1 MPVDLNAPLEL
12 KTADAAVLDDL
23 QGNILKGHGRNNTI
37 NLFLQFDAA
46 QSATARAF
54 VKILA
59 NKVTSAS
66 KQFADT
72 ERFKASNKQIPGD
85 TFVALFLSFAGYQA
99 LGINAAQIPGDASF
113 QAGLQAQG
121 GILNDP
127 PVNKWDTHFQGAVH
141 AMVLIG
147 DDDKVKREQMQH
159 DIIALMSSAV
169 KLVGKEK
176 GLAMRNT
183 SNDGIEHFGYVDGRS
198 QPLLLVEDIEN
209 ETDTTDGTHVWNPAF
224 PLKQALVPCPGGTAG
239 TSFGSY
245 FVFRKLEQ
253 NVKGFKKREQKV
265 ADILQLPEK
274 DRELAGAMIV
284 GRFEDGTPVTQ
295 HFEDGA
301 DNPVPNN
308 FNYESDTKGAKCP
321 FHGHIRKT
329 NPRGESV
336 GAFAADVEEERSHI
350 MARRGITYG
359 KRVWENGAVNTV
371 LDENHLP
378 SKNVGLLFM
387 AYQNDIG
394 NQFEFTQ
401 RFWAN
406 NEGFVKSDPITGQP
420 LTGLDPI
427 IGQGVPTIQLQQS
440 REWGKDNKGSFDHRS
455 FVTLKG
461 GEYFYAPC
469 VSFLKSV

>member
-12 KTADAAVLDDL
+12 KTAEKKFLDDL

-46 QSATARAF
+46 QAAAGRSF
-54 VKILA
+54 VRSLASKI
-59 NKVTSAS
+59 TSAS

-72 ERFKASNKQIPGD
+72 ERFKASNKQVPGD
-85 TFVALFLSFAGYQA
+85 TFVSFFLSFAGYQA
-99 LGINAAQIPGDASF
+99 LGINPTKIPGDTSF
-113 QAGLQAQG
+113 QSGLKNQG

-127 PVNKWDTHFQGAVH
+127 PAVKWDKHFRGAIH
-141 AMVLIG
+141 AMILIA
-147 DDDKVKREQMQH
+147 DDDKSKREKMEK
-159 DIIALMSSAV
+159 DILGLMSSAV
-169 KLVGKEK
+169 KVLGKEK
-176 GLAMRNT
+176 GLAMRNNN
-183 SNDGIEHFGYVDGRS
+183 NDGIEHFGYVDGRS
-198 QPLLLVEDIEN
+198 QPLLLIEDIEN
-209 ETDTTDGTHVWNPAF
+209 ETELTDGTHVWNPTF
-224 PLKQALVPCPGGTAG
+224 PLKQALVPCPGGLAG

-253 NVKGFKKREQKV
+253 NVKGFKGREKKI

-284 GRFEDGTPVTQ
+284 GRFEDGTPTTL

-308 FNYESDTKGAKCP
+308 FTYESDKKGLKCP

-336 GAFAADVEEERSHI
+336 GPFAGSVEEERSHI

-371 LDENHLP
+371 LDEDHLP
-378 SKNVGLLFM
+378 SKDVGLLFM
-387 AYQNDIG
+387 AYQSDIG

-406 NEGFVKSDPITGQP
+406 NESFVQP
-420 LTGLDPI
+420 QTGLDPI
-427 IGQGVPTIQLQQS
+427 IGQGLPTVQLKQS
-440 REWGKDNKGSFDHRS
+440 RQWGKDDQGSFDHKS

-469 VSFLKSV
+469 LSFLKSV

>member
-1 MPVDLNAPLEL
+1 MPVDLSVPLEL
-12 KTADAAVLDDL
+12 KTADTAVLGDL

-37 NLFLQFDAA
+37 NLFLQFDAN
-46 QSATARAF
+46 QSAAARTF
-54 VKILA
+54 VRSLA
-59 NKVTSAS
+59 SKVTSS
-66 KQFADT
+66 HKQFADT
-72 ERFKASNKQIPGD
+72 KRFKDSNGQTPGD
-85 TFVALFLSFAGYQA
+85 TFVAFFLSFAGYQA
-99 LGINAAQIPGDASF
+99 LGIADAKTPGDNSF
-113 QAGLQAQG
+113 RAGLKNQG
-121 GILNDP
+121 AILNDP
-127 PVNKWDTHFQGAVH
+127 PVNKWDTHFRGQIH
-141 AMVLIG
+141 AMLLIA
-147 DDDKVKREQMQH
+147 DDDKVKRKQMH
-159 DIIALMSSAV
+159 DDIIALKPASV
-169 KLVGKEK
+169 KVLGAEK
-176 GLAMRNT
+176 GLAMRNI

-198 QPLLLVEDIEN
+198 QPLLLVEDIIE
-209 ETDTTDGTHVWNPAF
+209 ETHTTDGTHVWNPAF
-224 PLKQALVPCPGGTAG
+224 PLGQAVVPCPGGTADV
-239 TSFGSY
+239 SFGSY

-253 NVKGFKKREQKV
+253 NVKGFKKREKKI

-274 DRELAGAMIV
+274 DRELAGAMLV
-284 GRFEDGTPVTQ
+284 GRFEDGTPATL

-308 FNYESDTKGAKCP
+308 FNYKSDTKGLKCP

-336 GAFAADVEEERSHI
+336 GPFAANEEEERSHI

-371 LDENHLP
+371 LDEDHLP

-387 AYQNDIG
+387 AYQNDIA

-406 NEGFVKSDPITGQP
+406 NEGFVKSDGATGQP

-427 IGQGVPTIQLQQS
+427 IGQGAPTIQLTQT
-440 REWGKDNKGSFDHRS
+440 RKWGKDDKGSFDHQN

-469 VSFLKSV
+469 RSFLKSV